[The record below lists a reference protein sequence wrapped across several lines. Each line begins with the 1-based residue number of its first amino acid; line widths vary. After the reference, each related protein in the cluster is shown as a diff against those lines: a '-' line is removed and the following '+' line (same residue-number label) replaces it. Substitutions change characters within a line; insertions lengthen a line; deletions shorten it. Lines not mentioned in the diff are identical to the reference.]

1 MKPPSARLSLP
12 SAPPRAR
19 PVPATTAGFALA
31 LLLVAGCRP
40 PAAPAVAE
48 LPRVTVAPVETTREL
63 PPLEAPGV
71 LQRRLEATLSFK
83 IGGVVHEIAVRAGES
98 VRRGQV
104 LARLNPVEIDAQVA
118 QARSALAKAGRDAE
132 RVARL
137 QAERVATLE
146 QLQDARTGVEV
157 AEAQLQVV
165 EFNRRFATIAAPAD
179 GRILRRHAEPNEL
192 VGPGQPL
199 LTFGADAEGWVFKAG
214 LAEREARPLAAGA
227 PATLVFQGPPEIT
240 LAAALTQLADAAD
253 PATRTFEAEFAVAGV
268 PANLRSGAVGTL
280 RLPRTA
286 AAPLVRVPLGALLEG
301 HGRRAY
307 LFFLDADGRTVRRR
321 GVEVETLHGATALLA
336 TALPAGTR
344 IVTAGAEYLH
354 DGETVAVAAPR

>member
-1 MKPPSARLSLP
+1 MKLPLAPLSFRSVPL
-12 SAPPRAR
+12 RAR
-19 PVPATTAGFALA
+19 PAAATTLGIALT

-48 LPRVTVAPVETTREL
+48 LRRVTVAPVESTREL
-63 PPLEAPGV
+63 PPLEVPGV

-118 QARSALAKAGRDAE
+118 QARSALSKAQRDAE

-157 AEAQLQVV
+157 AAAQLQVA
-165 EFNRRFATIAAPAD
+165 EFNRRFATIEAPAD
-179 GRILRRHAEPNEL
+179 GRILRRQAEPSEL
-192 VGPGQPL
+192 VGPGQPIL
-199 LTFGADAEGWVFKAG
+199 AFGADADGWVFKAG
-214 LAEREARPLAAGA
+214 LAERDARPLAAGA
-227 PATLVFQGPPEIT
+227 TATLVFQGPPEVS
-240 LAAALTQLADAAD
+240 LAARLTQLAEAAD
-253 PATRTFEAEFAVAGV
+253 LQTRTFEAEFAVAGV
-268 PANLRSGAVGTL
+268 PSNLRSGAVGTL

-286 AAPLVRVPLGALLEG
+286 AAPLARVPLGALLEG

-307 LFFLDADGRTVRRR
+307 LFILDADGRTVRRR
-321 GVEVETLHGATALLA
+321 EVEIETLHGATALLA

-344 IVTAGAEYLH
+344 VVIAGAEYLH
-354 DGETVAVAAPR
+354 DGETVTVAAPR